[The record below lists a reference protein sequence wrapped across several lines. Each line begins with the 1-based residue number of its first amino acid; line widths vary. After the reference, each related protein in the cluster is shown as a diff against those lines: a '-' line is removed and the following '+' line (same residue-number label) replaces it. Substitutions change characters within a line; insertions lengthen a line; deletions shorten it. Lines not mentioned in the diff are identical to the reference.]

1 MNKINNAYDYE
12 IINKYI
18 LLIVFIVIICPFS
31 ITAQNKDLVLPE
43 TNYKYKVIKSVCEK
57 IANAQG
63 ANKPLPAIKVNAR
76 ASKKHYVAYY
86 NPDPV
91 PEIQVD
97 EEFYDLCTS
106 FGSDS
111 LNALA
116 CILGH
121 ELSHHY
127 NSHGLTYS
135 FAEILNSE
143 LQPSSISEANSQ
155 LLKLKE
161 TEADYFGLFYGYI
174 AGYDN
179 YQLFPI
185 VLDSVYKHYKIPEKL
200 KNYPTKSERIKIGN
214 NAVKKINQCVSVFK
228 AAQFLYIKKEYQ
240 AALTCM
246 TYLLNYFPSKEIYN
260 NVAVMK
266 MQLAIEKMPKG
277 KIWFAY
283 PFEYDSKS
291 RLYYSATRSYSEDD
305 NEQIAKLID
314 DAIEN
319 LEKAIASDVLYEPAY
334 INLASAY
341 SIKGNYDKSIGEVN
355 ELEELYKRNNIKL
368 PGNAYLIRAISR
380 IQNEQTEKAKADI
393 TLAEMNHADSINYN
407 KRIFN
412 LITSNGKVNDEL
424 IQNFI
429 YTWYD
434 SLAKIKTITNNK
446 IIQETNWYANFEKT
460 IFTDTISIGSLTIPF
475 IIYSYEKNGLNSMK
489 ITLSDKEYWCQ
500 ESNTIN
506 ISNDQ
511 VLSVG
516 MVLEKTKSLLGDGFK
531 SVNFAWK
538 QMALSSDVSKTI
550 VLFKENNINK
560 FSKYYIKWL

>member
-1 MNKINNAYDYE
+1 MNIKKNVLLFVFLFVYFINSNAQH
-12 IINKYI
+12 NN
-18 LLIVFIVIICPFS
+18 F
-31 ITAQNKDLVLPE
+31 VLPE
-43 TNYKYKVIKSVCEK
+43 TNYKYKVIKTVCEK

-76 ASKKHYVAYY
+76 ASNKHYVAYY
-86 NPDPV
+86 NPEPV

-97 EEFYDLCTS
+97 EEFYDICVS

-135 FAEILNSE
+135 FAELLNSE
-143 LQPSSISEANSQ
+143 LQENNISEANSQ

-174 AGYDN
+174 AGFDN
-179 YQLFPI
+179 YQLFPA
-185 VLDSVYKHYKIPEKL
+185 VLDSVYKHYKIPETL
-200 KNYPTKSERIKIGN
+200 KNYPTKSERIEIGN
-214 NAVKKINQCVSVFK
+214 NAVKKINQCVYVFK

-240 AALTCM
+240 AATTCM

-266 MQLAIEKMPKG
+266 MQLALEKMLKG
-277 KIWFAY
+277 KIWFSY
-283 PFEYDSKS
+283 PFEFDSKS
-291 RLYYSATRSYSEDD
+291 RLYYSATRSPSDDD

-319 LEKAIASDVLYEPAY
+319 LEKAIVSDVLYEPAY

-355 ELEELYKRNNIKL
+355 ELEELYKKNNIKL

-380 IQNEQTEKAKADI
+380 IQNEQTEKAKTDI
-393 TLAEMNHADSINYN
+393 TLAETNGADSINYN

-412 LITSNGKVNDEL
+412 LIISNGKVNDEQ

-429 YTWYD
+429 YNWYD
-434 SLAKIKTITNNK
+434 SIAKIKTVTNYK
-446 IIQETNWYANFEKT
+446 ILPETNWYANFEKT
-460 IFTDTISIGSLTIPF
+460 IFTDTISIGSLNIPF
-475 IIYSYEKNGLNSMK
+475 IIYSYENNGLNSMK

-500 ESNTIN
+500 ECNSIN
-506 ISNDQ
+506 SGNNI
-511 VLSVG
+511 VLNYGLS
-516 MVLEKTKSLLGDGFK
+516 LEKIKELIGTGYKTIY
-531 SVNFAWK
+531 FAWE
-538 QMALSSDVSKTI
+538 QFAILCNDSKI
-550 VLFKENNINK
+550 VFYFTNNNINK
-560 FSKYYIKWL
+560 FNKFRVIYK